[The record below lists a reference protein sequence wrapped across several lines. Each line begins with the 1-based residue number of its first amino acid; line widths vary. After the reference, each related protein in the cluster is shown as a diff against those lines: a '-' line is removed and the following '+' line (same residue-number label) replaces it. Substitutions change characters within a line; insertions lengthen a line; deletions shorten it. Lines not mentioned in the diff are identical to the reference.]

1 MPGAV
6 KTMAA
11 ASVERFCAYQPLGS
25 LRVDLLRHARLAVR
39 HLVVRFAVDDPVEGV
54 VVVAIAERVADGGER
69 ALLILGGDHRL
80 ADGVDEVGIPLRAEP
95 GAAGPDVLGEP
106 LVVLQVL
113 GDRDPA
119 GEFLSDLAV
128 DPWSRLQPSGRSC
141 AAGAVGRCE
150 CRRCRRNG
158 GRPRG
163 IPRATC
169 WRYRGCIGGP
179 RRVRNRA
186 GCLPTV

>member
-25 LRVDLLRHARLAVR
+25 FGVHLLRHARLAVC

-54 VVVAIAERVADGGER
+54 VVVAMAECIADGDQR
-69 ALLILGGDHRL
+69 AMLILGGDHRL

-95 GAAGPDVLGEP
+95 GSACPNVLGEP
-106 LVVLQVL
+106 LVVLQVF

-119 GEFLSDLAV
+119 GKLLRDLAV
-128 DPWSRLQPSGRSC
+128 DPLEQAPALGQVLV
-141 AAGAVGRCE
+141 AGAVDRNE
-150 CRRCRRNG
+150 CRRCRRSA
-158 GRPRG
+158 GRRHG
-163 IPRATC
+163 IPQAT
-169 WRYRGCIGGP
+169 
-179 RRVRNRA
+179 
-186 GCLPTV
+186 